1 MTESEPLPTD
11 WPTEPLPDRPVV
23 WDGARFDAMLHEHV
37 QARSPWDLP
46 DLVAGRLRWE
56 YEPFD
61 DRGTRRSHFGER
73 TVRPSHSA
81 SWPIGRPWKLGSA
94 GSLGPRPI

>member
-46 DLVAGRLRWE
+46 DLAAGRLRWE

-61 DRGTRRSHFGER
+61 DRGTTTITLRRADGEAL
-73 TVRPSHSA
+73 PFAILAHWSA
-81 SWPIGRPWKLGSA
+81 LEAR
-94 GSLGPRPI
+94 